1 MQVGRTPP
9 SAPDPLVRQLLK
21 HYTGFMGIY
30 LGPCSAA
37 LFLAASSAFSQTPA
51 TTPLTFE
58 VASIK
63 PAGALDPVAI
73 QQGKMRIGM
82 KVDKAMVSIDGF
94 SLKDLV
100 RTAYEVKDYQ
110 ISGPDWLGTVMGA
123 QRFNVQAT
131 MPEGAT
137 EKQVPQML
145 QALLADRFKLVV
157 HRETRDHPV
166 YALVVAK
173 GGPKMKEAEPDP
185 PAADASADPAEPKK
199 GEVVMGTGS
208 SQVRI
213 SGSMEG
219 GKGVTMK
226 GGPMGQMKMS
236 MADGKMRMEAAKMD
250 MPMLAEFGGRFLDR
264 PVIDMTELKG
274 NYQVV
279 LDVSMEDLKNV
290 ARASGM
296 GAMMGA
302 NDAGKAGEA
311 SDPGGSSI
319 FNSVQQMG
327 LKLEQR
333 KAPLVFIVID
343 HLEKAPTEN

>member
-1 MQVGRTPP
+1 MYP
-9 SAPDPLVRQLLK
+9 K
-21 HYTGFMGIY
+21 FMGIY
-30 LGPCSAA
+30 FLRNAA
-37 LFLAASSAFSQTPA
+37 LFFAAGLAVAQTPA
-51 TTPLTFE
+51 TPPPLSFE

-63 PAGALDPVAI
+63 AAGPLDPIAI

-110 ISGPDWLGTVMGA
+110 VVGPDWLGTVMGA

-157 HRETRDHPV
+157 HRETRDHQV
-166 YALVVAK
+166 YALVVQK
-173 GGPKMKEAEPDP
+173 GGAKMKEAEPDP
-185 PAADASADPAEPKK
+185 PPAADPAEPPEPKK
-199 GEVVMGTGS
+199 GEMVMGTGS

-213 SGSMEG
+213 SGSMEN

-236 MADGKMRMEAAKMD
+236 MVDGKMRMEASKMD
-250 MPMLAEFGGRFLDR
+250 MPTLVEFATRFLDR
-264 PVIDMTELKG
+264 PVVDMTELKG
-274 NYQVV
+274 SYQVT
-279 LDVSMEDLKNV
+279 LDVSQEDLKNV
-290 ARASGM
+290 ARAAGM

-302 NDAGKAGEA
+302 ADTAKAGEA

-319 FNSVQQMG
+319 FNSMQQMG